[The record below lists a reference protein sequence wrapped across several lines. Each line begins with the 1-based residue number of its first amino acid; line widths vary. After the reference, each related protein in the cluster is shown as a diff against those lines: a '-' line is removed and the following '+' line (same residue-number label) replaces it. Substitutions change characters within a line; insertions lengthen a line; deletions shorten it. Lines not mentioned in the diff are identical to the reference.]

1 MVGYL
6 EDYVE
11 AVEKIHGRQAKEYE
25 KVLKV
30 SLIPDSSFYAKLLNM
45 LNSSE

>member
-6 EDYVE
+6 EEYVE

-30 SLIPDSSFYAKLLNM
+30 RDEPLIPF
-45 LNSSE
+45 

>member
-30 SLIPDSSFYAKLLNM
+30 SHKPPRFLF
-45 LNSSE
+45 NSSLSRPLTC